1 MSIFVPRRVVPAS
14 LPFLTCMALAVFVA
28 PATAQGVLTGRIVDT
43 TGAPIAGAGIR
54 IPQLERAES
63 ADSSGQ
69 FRITGLPA
77 GRVIVIGE
85 AVGYFGTRAE
95 VTIPASGTVE
105 QTFTLRPNAHVLAGV
120 EVRARAR
127 QNLPPKLAEF
137 STRQRRGIGRFLTP
151 DQLRKYDGQPLT
163 EALKSVLSGVRYQRA
178 AGGELTIISSRSLN
192 PASLN
197 PSNNVKGCGVQIWQ
211 DGVLM
216 SDPNASADVVLS
228 ATPTSRQIST
238 AHIGQDKDWD
248 ISGLLAN
255 NYMAVEYYSD
265 LSTTPPGFR
274 TGTPSCGVLVLWT
287 REPMGETP

>member
-1 MSIFVPRRVVPAS
+1 MGIHVPRRRLSPL
-14 LPFLTCMALAVFVA
+14 LPFVASVALAAVTL
-28 PATAQGVLTGRIVDT
+28 PAAAQGVLVGRVVDT

-69 FRITGLPA
+69 FRLTDLPP
-77 GRVIVIGE
+77 GRAVVIGE
-85 AVGYFGTRAE
+85 AVGYFGARVE

-105 QTFTLRPNAHVLAGV
+105 QNFTLRPNAHVLAGV

-151 DQLRKYDGQPLT
+151 DQMQKFDGQPLT
-163 EALKSVLSGVRYQRA
+163 EALKSVLSGVRYQRG

-228 ATPTSRQIST
+228 VTPTSRQVNT
-238 AHIGQDKDWD
+238 AHIGQDKEWD
-248 ISGLLAN
+248 ISGLLSN

-287 REPMGETP
+287 REPMQETP